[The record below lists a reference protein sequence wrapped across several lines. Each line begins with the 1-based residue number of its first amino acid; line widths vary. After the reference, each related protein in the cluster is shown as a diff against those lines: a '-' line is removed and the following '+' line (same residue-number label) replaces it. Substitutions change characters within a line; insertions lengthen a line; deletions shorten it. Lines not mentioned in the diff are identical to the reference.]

1 MKLRIFRFSLLA
13 ALIILII
20 AAIVPMRENTNAKT
34 FTLPVLPRPIAK
46 TPVAIISAGQNTDTY
61 IVRDIANQLMIRSF
75 FMPQARDIDIEEMNS
90 LVFVVGYSSLGEKLQ
105 NISREEEKDRIGILL
120 QKADEKKLTVIT
132 IALGGEY
139 NYEEKTDELLEL
151 IGEHTDYLIGIKGSI
166 NEGTLAKIAKAR
178 EIPLT
183 LAGDVKEIS
192 GPFASAF
199 R

>member
-1 MKLRIFRFSLLA
+1 MKHMFFRLSLLA
-13 ALIILII
+13 ALILLII
-20 AAIVPMRENTNAKT
+20 AAIVPMRENTDAKA

-61 IVRDIANQLMIRSF
+61 IIRDIANQLMIRSF
-75 FMPQARDIDIEEMNS
+75 FMPQARDIDIEDMNS

-105 NISREEEKDRIGILL
+105 EISHEEEKTRLGKLL
-120 QKADEKKLTVIT
+120 QKADEKKLIVIT
-132 IALGGEY
+132 VALGGEY
-139 NYEEKTDELLEL
+139 NHDEKTKELLRL
-151 IGEHTDYLIGIKGSI
+151 IGEHSDYLIGIKGSI
-166 NEGTLAKIAKAR
+166 NEGTLVKISKEK

>member
-1 MKLRIFRFSLLA
+1 MKYRFFRISLLA
-13 ALIILII
+13 ALILLII
-20 AAIVPMRENTNAKT
+20 AAIVPMRENTDAMA

-61 IVRDIANQLMIRSF
+61 IIRDIANQLMIRSF
-75 FMPQARDIDIEEMNS
+75 FMPQARDIDIEDMNS

-105 NISREEEKDRIGILL
+105 EISHEEEKDRIVKLL
-120 QKADEKKLTVIT
+120 QKADEKKLVVLTV
-132 IALGGEY
+132 ALGEEY
-139 NYEEKTDELLEL
+139 NHDEKTKELLKL

-166 NEGTLAKIAKAR
+166 NEGTLVNIAKER